1 MDSEPD
7 LVRKPGEMEPDMT
20 RADHVQLRR
29 RFDWLDVDVH
39 LPAADQPRFLREV
52 VGQLVV
58 HDLGPAARN
67 RLTRLPE
74 RVVFVAAA
82 ADGAHGAAV
91 GEDHHFGADALRR
104 RPGGG
109 HDRHQRRRL
118 AALQRVDDRGEDF
131 AIHL

>member
-1 MDSEPD
+1 MLSRRGEVESEGTAAQRD
-7 LVRKPGEMEPDMT
+7 EREGAEP
-20 RADHVQLRR
+20 RQDHR
-29 RFDWLDVDVH
+29 
-39 LPAADQPRFLREV
+39 
-52 VGQLVV
+52 QLVV